1 MVHNKDISQA
11 LARSYRL
18 LQHRMRS
25 TSEVRTRL
33 LRAGFTEDVVE
44 EVLETLTRQELLD
57 DEAFARSWTDER
69 RNLNPRSSSLI
80 QKELR
85 AKGVASELVAQVTED
100 IDDDEAALELAQH
113 RAESMSGMDR
123 STFLRRLSRYL
134 YNRGFAHAT
143 VARALMRVEQSRNVS

>member
-1 MVHNKDISQA
+1 MVRNKDIHQA

-25 TSEVRTRL
+25 TSEVRARL
-33 LRAGFTEDVVE
+33 LHAGFTEDVVE
-44 EVLETLTRQELLD
+44 EVVDTLTRQALLD

-69 RNLNPRSSSLI
+69 RRLNPRSSSLI
-80 QKELR
+80 RKELR
-85 AKGVASELVAQVTED
+85 DKGVAPELVTRVTGD
-100 IDDDEAALELAQH
+100 IDDDEVALELAQH
-113 RAESMSGMDR
+113 RAESMRGMDR

-143 VARALMRVEQSRNVS
+143 VARALIRVEQSRNVS

>member
-1 MVHNKDISQA
+1 MARNKDINHA

-25 TSEVRTRL
+25 TSEVHNRL
-33 LRAGFTEDVVE
+33 LHAGFTEDVVE
-44 EVLETLTRQELLD
+44 EVLDTLTRQALLD

-80 QKELR
+80 RKELR
-85 AKGVASELVAQVTED
+85 DKGVAPELVARATED
-100 IDDDEAALELAQH
+100 IDDDEVALELAHH
-113 RAESMSGMDR
+113 RAKSMSDMDR